1 MKLLFWTSGVL
12 FCLLAVPMAI
22 SFLLHLST
30 GEAVPLARAKALYR
44 WCVVV
49 VLGSFNIAIF
59 TRVLQGLY
67 AIFRG

>member
-1 MKLLFWTSGVL
+1 MLFRS
-12 FCLLAVPMAI
+12 
-22 SFLLHLST
+22 HLST
-30 GEAVPLARAKALYR
+30 GESVPLARAKALYR

-49 VLGSFNIAIF
+49 VLGTFNIAIF